1 MPIYMDLHIVPGV
14 NPKEVAEAHSRD
26 VYLEKDH
33 NCKCLTYWVDEL
45 RGHVFCL
52 IEAPSRETVYELHN
66 RSHGLL
72 PHKIIE
78 VQPGLVQAF
87 LGRITDPESGQF
99 TDAGHLVVDD
109 TSYRMIMSVQLPD
122 PVLVQQRAGTAA
134 AAQLLQAQN
143 QLIRNEITA
152 HDGREA
158 LQETDRIIGSFITA
172 EKAVAAAHA
181 IQKKLVG
188 TTTDQY
194 HISIHAGDPVAQHD
208 KLFGETL
215 QLLQRMSFLH
225 HTAQIS
231 ITAGV
236 KELIVKELL
245 HKTQKNLF
253 VLSADDEKLL
263 NALFDIL
270 EEKYTDTVLQ
280 VNDYARSLAMSESQ
294 FYRKTT
300 ALTGYSPNELVKEFR
315 LAKAKELLQKGS
327 GTITEISYS
336 CGFST
341 PSYFTKCFRKKFG
354 LVPLD
359 YLQSA

>member
-1 MPIYMDLHIVPGV
+1 MDLHIVPGV

-122 PVLVQQRAGTAA
+122 PVLVQQRTGTAA

-158 LQETDRIIGSFITA
+158 LQETDRIIGSFMTA
-172 EKAVAAAHA
+172 EKAVAAALA
-181 IQKKLVG
+181 ILEKLQDIA
-188 TTTDQY
+188 DQY
-194 HISIHAGDPVAQHD
+194 HIAIHAGDPVAQHD

-215 QLLQRMSFLH
+215 QLLQRMSFLNH
-225 HTAQIS
+225 KAQIS

-245 HKTQKNLF
+245 HKTQNNLF
-253 VLSADDEKLL
+253 ALSADDEKLL
-263 NALFDIL
+263 NALFEIL
-270 EEKYTDTVLQ
+270 EEKYTDTELQ
-280 VNDYARSLAMSESQ
+280 VNDYARSLTMSESQ

-315 LAKAKELLQKGS
+315 LGKAKELLQKGS